1 MTEEQNKKNMVK
13 KLDSLGE
20 DLKLY
25 TRFQLIPVY
34 AALIVSLA
42 NTKIDLSKGLDF
54 PAITLIACSVSY
66 LFILIQRFIFKKM
79 GNKIFKTEFSNN
91 IFEVMK
97 YEEDEEEEYVN
108 QKSHWCN
115 DG

>member
-34 AALIVSLA
+34 AALIVSIA
-42 NTKIDLSKGLDF
+42 NSKIDLSKGLDF
-54 PAITLIACSVSY
+54 PSITLIVCLVSY
-66 LFILIQRFIFKKM
+66 VFILIQRLIIKM
-79 GNKIFKTEFSNN
+79 TGDKIFKSQFDNN
-91 IFEVMK
+91 IFEVMD
-97 YEEDEEEEYVN
+97 YDDEEE
-108 QKSHWCN
+108 
-115 DG
+115 G

>member
-1 MTEEQNKKNMVK
+1 MIEEQSKEDSVH
-13 KLDSLGE
+13 KLDKLSD
-20 DLKLY
+20 DLTLY
-25 TRFQLIPVY
+25 SKFQLVPVY

-97 YEEDEEEEYVN
+97 YEEEEEEENVN
-108 QKSHWCN
+108 
-115 DG
+115 

>member
-34 AALIVSLA
+34 AALIVSIA
-42 NTKIDLSKGLDF
+42 NSKIDLSKGLDF
-54 PAITLIACSVSY
+54 PSITLIVCLVSY
-66 LFILIQRFIFKKM
+66 VFILIQRLIIRM
-79 GNKIFKTEFSNN
+79 TGDKIFKSQFNNN
-91 IFEVMK
+91 IFEVMD
-97 YEEDEEEEYVN
+97 YDDEEE
-108 QKSHWCN
+108 
-115 DG
+115 G